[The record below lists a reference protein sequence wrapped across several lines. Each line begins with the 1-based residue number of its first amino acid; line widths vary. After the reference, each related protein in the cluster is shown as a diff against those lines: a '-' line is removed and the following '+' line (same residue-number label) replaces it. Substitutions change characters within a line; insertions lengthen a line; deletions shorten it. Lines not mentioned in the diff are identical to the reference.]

1 MIRVAESEANLLPA
15 IREALRVNCTV
26 GEICGAL
33 RVLWG
38 TYDARHA

>member
-1 MIRVAESEANLLPA
+1 VVRVAESESNLLPA
-15 IREALRVNCTV
+15 LREALRVQCTI